1 VTPSPL
7 TPPKSEAAAVRLA
20 GIAIVL
26 AVAAAYAN
34 SLSAPFVFDDG
45 FAIVRNPTIRQLWR
59 IGEVLSPPSG
69 FAVCARPLVN
79 LSLAVN
85 YAVSGLDPWSYHA
98 LNVVFHALS
107 TLALFGILRRTLAL
121 KGERR
126 RAEGGNPESDVGKSP
141 TLFAFTAALLWAL
154 HPLLTESVTFV
165 IQRTESL
172 MGLFYLLTI
181 YCFIRS
187 VDLENDEGWG
197 TLSPSALRLSPFW
210 SGLCFLSCLFGMA
223 SKEVMVSAPLLVLLY
238 DRTFVAGTF
247 AAAWGRRRP
256 LYLALASTWILLAW
270 LVLASGGNRAGA
282 AGFGTGIAWWVYGLT
297 QGEAIVHY
305 LRLALWPAGLTV
317 DYGERLVGGFREAAP
332 QAVAVFALL
341 GATLVALRRRPALG
355 FLGAWFFAILAPSS
369 SILPLATQTV
379 AEHRMYLPLA
389 SLAVLF
395 ALGLRSAGGGRGL
408 AAGAILAA
416 GLGGLTARRNHD
428 YRTEAALWTDT
439 VGKQPANP
447 RAHYNLG
454 VALDRDRAV
463 PDAILHYREAIRL
476 KPDYVEA
483 HNNLANDLQLTGRL
497 PEALAEIQVAVRL
510 KPDDAE
516 ALYNLGN
523 ALFASGRPAAAADSY
538 GAALRIRPDYAE
550 AHTNLGVALFA
561 LGRTG
566 DAIASYQAAAR
577 LDPGYAVAQYDWGN
591 ALAETGRAAEAI
603 AHYEQ
608 ALRLDPRHAGAQA
621 NLGNALLTLGQLPGA
636 IAHYRASLAL
646 NPANART
653 RVNLGNALAQ
663 AGDPAAA
670 AREYQA
676 ALRLQPDFPGAREAL
691 ARLPVS
697 APDLA
702 SP

>member
-1 VTPSPL
+1 VSPHPL
-7 TPPKSEAAAVRLA
+7 TPPTSEPAPFRFAGLA
-20 GIAIVL
+20 LVL
-26 AVAAAYAN
+26 AVVAAYAN

-45 FAIVRNPTIRQLWR
+45 FAIVRNPTIRQLGR

-98 LNVVFHALS
+98 LNLVFHALA
-107 TLALFGILRRTLAL
+107 TLALFGILRRTLTGPRAAL
-121 KGERR
+121 
-126 RAEGGNPESDVGKSP
+126 A
-141 TLFAFTAALLWAL
+141 AWTAALLWAL

-172 MGLFYLLTI
+172 MGLCYLTTL
-181 YCFIRS
+181 YCFIR
-187 VDLENDEGWG
+187 GAQG
-197 TLSPSALRLSPFW
+197 SARPWF
-210 SGLCFLSCLFGMA
+210 GLCFLSCLAGMA

-247 AAAWGRRRP
+247 AAAWGRRRS
-256 LYLALASTWILLAW
+256 LYLALASTWILLAY
-270 LVLASGGNRAGA
+270 LVLSSGGNRAGA

-297 QGEAIVHY
+297 QGQAIVHY
-305 LRLALWPAGLTV
+305 LRLAVWPAGLTV
-317 DYGERLVGGFREAAP
+317 DYGERLAGGWREAAP
-332 QAVAVFALL
+332 QVIAVFALL

-389 SLAVLF
+389 SLAVLA
-395 ALGLRSAGGGRGL
+395 ALGLRAAGGGRGL

-428 YRTEAALWTDT
+428 YRSEAALWTDT
-439 VGKQPANP
+439 VGKEPANP

-454 VALDRDRAV
+454 VALDRNRAV

-497 PEALAEIQVAVRL
+497 GEALAEIQEAVRL
-510 KPDDAE
+510 KPGDAE
-516 ALYNLGN
+516 ARYNLGN
-523 ALFASGRPAAAADSY
+523 ALFASGQPAAAAASY
-538 GAALRIRPDYAE
+538 DTALRLRPDYAE

-566 DAIASYQAAAR
+566 EAIASYQAAVR
-577 LDPGYAVAQYDWGN
+577 LDPLYAVAQYDWGN
-591 ALAETGRAAEAI
+591 ALAESGRPAEAI
-603 AHYEQ
+603 PHYEN
-608 ALRLDPRHAGAQA
+608 ALRLDPQYAVAQA
-621 NLGNALLTLGQLPGA
+621 NLGNALLTLGQVPGA

-646 NPANART
+646 NPASART
-653 RVNLGNALAQ
+653 RFNLGNALLQ

-670 AREYQA
+670 AQEYQA
-676 ALRLQPDFPGAREAL
+676 ALRIQPDFPGAREAL
-691 ARLPVS
+691 GQLPSS
-697 APDLA
+697 APTPPA
-702 SP
+702 P